1 MSANL
6 EMLPP
11 SPALMPPVTERGMLG
26 WAHANLFSNR
36 FNTALTVTSGL
47 ILGAALWFGL
57 RWLLMDSDWTVIA
70 TLGGRL
76 IIGTYNTEAACPGQD
91 CFWRPQAALMLVTM
105 LFGMA
110 WVVAGGGLTK
120 RIAIGVVVILAAFSL
135 LPYSLDKMG
144 MDVRLL
150 LLANIPAL
158 AVGWVLAR
166 YTPLGTARWLAIL
179 SVVTFLITLVLLRG
193 VPGVPGLQPVSV
205 IHWGGLML
213 NLLLA
218 VAGIAI
224 SFPIGVALALGR
236 RSNLSLPTG
245 ILLSWLIGNIRRWLP
260 LRIVIAL
267 LLLIGIVLS
276 ALALKDILL
285 FALFPFTG
293 VAEVVQRLLS
303 STVPLLLTGVT
314 LVLLTVVELAVVL
327 PSETVLNLVRRADLS
342 LVKLLCV
349 VFIEVFRGVPLI
361 TLLFMSQVL
370 VPLAFPEDFPTNTLF
385 RAAVIITLFSS
396 AYMAEN
402 IRGGL
407 QALHRGQAEAAA
419 SLGLPNWQITL
430 FITLPQ
436 AIRNVIPAIV
446 GQFISL
452 FKDTTLVYIIGM
464 QDILTYSRAYI
475 QGNPEFIP
483 SALELFIFLALVF
496 WIFCYSM
503 SYVSRRIEQN
513 LGVGRR

>member
-1 MSANL
+1 MI
-6 EMLPP
+6 
-11 SPALMPPVTERGMLG
+11 G
-26 WAHANLFSNR
+26 WLHANLFSNK
-36 FNTALTVTSGL
+36 FNTALTISVGI
-47 ILGAALWFGL
+47 ILGSATWFGL
-57 RWLLMDSDWTVIA
+57 KWLLLESDWTVIP
-70 TLGGRL
+70 TLGGRF

-120 RIAIGVVVILAAFSL
+120 RFAIGIVVVLAAFSL
-135 LPYSLDKMG
+135 LPYSLDTMG

-158 AVGWVLAR
+158 AVGWALAR
-166 YTPLGTARWLAIL
+166 YTPLGATRWLAIL
-179 SVVTFLITLVLLRG
+179 AVLSFAITLVLLRG
-193 VPGVPGLQPVSV
+193 LPGVPGLQPVSV

-218 VAGIAI
+218 VAGIVI

-236 RSNLSLPTG
+236 RGNLP
-245 ILLSWLIGNIRRWLP
+245 
-260 LRIVIAL
+260 V
-267 LLLIGIVLS
+267 
-276 ALALKDILL
+276 
-285 FALFPFTG
+285 
-293 VAEVVQRLLS
+293 
-303 STVPLLLTGVT
+303 
-314 LVLLTVVELAVVL
+314 
-327 PSETVLNLVRRADLS
+327 
-342 LVKLLCV
+342 VKLLCV
-349 VFIEVFRGVPLI
+349 AFIEIFRGVPLI
-361 TLLFMSQVL
+361 TLLFMSQTL
-370 VPLAFPEDFPTNTLF
+370 VPLAFPEDFPQNSLF
-385 RAAVIITLFSS
+385 RAGIVITLFSA

-407 QALHRGQAEAAA
+407 QAIHRGQAEAAA
-419 SLGLPNWQITL
+419 SLGLPNWQITM

-452 FKDTTLVYIIGM
+452 FKDTSLVYIIGM
-464 QDILTYSRAYI
+464 LDVVEIGRAYI
-475 QGNPEFIP
+475 QGNPQFIP
-483 SALELFIFLALVF
+483 SAKELFIFLAFVF
-496 WIFCYSM
+496 WIFTYNM

>member
-1 MSANL
+1 MSTNPDV
-6 EMLPP
+6 PP
-11 SPALMPPVTERGMLG
+11 PAPVLMPPVLERGLIG
-26 WAHANLFSNR
+26 WLHANLFSNK
-36 FNTALTVTSGL
+36 FNTALTISVGI
-47 ILGAALWFGL
+47 ILGYAMWFGL
-57 RWLLMDSDWTVIA
+57 KWLLLESDWTVIG
-70 TLGGRL
+70 TLGGRF

-105 LFGMA
+105 LLGMA

-120 RIAIGVVVILAAFSL
+120 RFAIGIVAVLAAFSL
-135 LPYSLDKMG
+135 LPYSLDTMG

-158 AVGWVLAR
+158 AVGWALAR
-166 YTPLGTARWLAIL
+166 YTPWGSTRRLAIL
-179 SVVTFLITLVLLRG
+179 AVGAFGVTLVLLRG
-193 VPGVPGLQPVSV
+193 VEGVPGLQPVSV

-213 NLLLA
+213 NLILA

-236 RSNLSLPTG
+236 RGNLP
-245 ILLSWLIGNIRRWLP
+245 
-260 LRIVIAL
+260 V
-267 LLLIGIVLS
+267 
-276 ALALKDILL
+276 
-285 FALFPFTG
+285 
-293 VAEVVQRLLS
+293 
-303 STVPLLLTGVT
+303 
-314 LVLLTVVELAVVL
+314 
-327 PSETVLNLVRRADLS
+327 
-342 LVKLLCV
+342 VKLLCV
-349 VFIEVFRGVPLI
+349 AFIEIFRGVPLI
-361 TLLFMSQVL
+361 TLLFMSQTL
-370 VPLAFPEDFPTNTLF
+370 VPLAFPRDFPQNSLF
-385 RAAVIITLFSS
+385 RAAIVITLFSA

-407 QALHRGQAEAAA
+407 QAVHRGQAEAAS
-419 SLGLPNWQITL
+419 SLGLPNWQITM

-464 QDILTYSRAYI
+464 LDVVEIGRAYI

-483 SALELFIFLALVF
+483 SAKELFIFLAFVF
-496 WIFCYSM
+496 WIFTYNM

-513 LGVGRR
+513 LRVGER

>member
-1 MSANL
+1 MI
-6 EMLPP
+6 
-11 SPALMPPVTERGMLG
+11 G
-26 WAHANLFSNR
+26 WLHANLFSNK
-36 FNTALTVTSGL
+36 FNTALTISVGI
-47 ILGAALWFGL
+47 ILGSATWFGL
-57 RWLLMDSDWTVIA
+57 KWLLLESDWTVIP
-70 TLGGRL
+70 TLGGRF

-120 RIAIGVVVILAAFSL
+120 RFAIGIVVVLAAFSL
-135 LPYSLDKMG
+135 LPYSLDTMG

-158 AVGWVLAR
+158 AVGWALAR
-166 YTPLGTARWLAIL
+166 YTPLGTTRWLAIL
-179 SVVTFLITLVLLRG
+179 AVLSFAITLVLLRG
-193 VPGVPGLQPVSV
+193 LPGVPGLQPVSV

-218 VAGIAI
+218 VAGIVI

-236 RSNLSLPTG
+236 RSNLSLPG
-245 ILLSWLIGNIRRWLP
+245 RRGNLP
-260 LRIVIAL
+260 V
-267 LLLIGIVLS
+267 
-276 ALALKDILL
+276 
-285 FALFPFTG
+285 
-293 VAEVVQRLLS
+293 
-303 STVPLLLTGVT
+303 
-314 LVLLTVVELAVVL
+314 
-327 PSETVLNLVRRADLS
+327 
-342 LVKLLCV
+342 VKLLCV
-349 VFIEVFRGVPLI
+349 AFIEIFRGVPLI
-361 TLLFMSQVL
+361 TLLFMSQTL
-370 VPLAFPEDFPTNTLF
+370 VPLAFPEDFPQNSLF
-385 RAAVIITLFSS
+385 RAGIVITLFSA

-407 QALHRGQAEAAA
+407 QAIHRGQAEAAA
-419 SLGLPNWQITL
+419 SLGLPNWQITM

-452 FKDTTLVYIIGM
+452 FKDTSLVYIIGM
-464 QDILTYSRAYI
+464 LDVVEIGRAYI

-483 SALELFIFLALVF
+483 SAKELFIFLAFVF
-496 WIFCYSM
+496 WIFTYNM

>member
-1 MSANL
+1 MI
-6 EMLPP
+6 
-11 SPALMPPVTERGMLG
+11 G
-26 WAHANLFSNR
+26 WLHANLFSNK
-36 FNTALTVTSGL
+36 FNTALTISVGI
-47 ILGAALWFGL
+47 ILGSATWFGL
-57 RWLLMDSDWTVIA
+57 KWLLLESDWTVIP
-70 TLGGRL
+70 TLGGRF

-120 RIAIGVVVILAAFSL
+120 RFAIGIVVVLAAFSL
-135 LPYSLDKMG
+135 LPYSLDTMG

-158 AVGWVLAR
+158 AVGWALAR
-166 YTPLGTARWLAIL
+166 YTPLGATRWLAIL
-179 SVVTFLITLVLLRG
+179 AVLSFAITLVLLRG
-193 VPGVPGLQPVSV
+193 LPGVPGLQPVSV

-218 VAGIAI
+218 VAGIVI

-236 RSNLSLPTG
+236 RGNLP
-245 ILLSWLIGNIRRWLP
+245 
-260 LRIVIAL
+260 V
-267 LLLIGIVLS
+267 
-276 ALALKDILL
+276 
-285 FALFPFTG
+285 
-293 VAEVVQRLLS
+293 
-303 STVPLLLTGVT
+303 
-314 LVLLTVVELAVVL
+314 
-327 PSETVLNLVRRADLS
+327 
-342 LVKLLCV
+342 VKLLCV
-349 VFIEVFRGVPLI
+349 AFIEIFRGVPLI
-361 TLLFMSQVL
+361 TLLFMSQTL
-370 VPLAFPEDFPTNTLF
+370 VPLAFPKDFPQNSLF
-385 RAAVIITLFSS
+385 RAGIVITLFSA

-407 QALHRGQAEAAA
+407 QAIHRGQAEAAA
-419 SLGLPNWQITL
+419 SLGLPNWQITM

-452 FKDTTLVYIIGM
+452 FKDTSLVYIIGM
-464 QDILTYSRAYI
+464 LDVVEIGRAYI
-475 QGNPEFIP
+475 QGNPQFIP
-483 SALELFIFLALVF
+483 SAKELFIFLAFVF
-496 WIFCYSM
+496 WIFTYNM

>member
-1 MSANL
+1 MI
-6 EMLPP
+6 
-11 SPALMPPVTERGMLG
+11 G
-26 WAHANLFSNR
+26 WLHANLFSNK
-36 FNTALTVTSGL
+36 FNTTLTISVGI
-47 ILGAALWFGL
+47 ILGSATWFGL
-57 RWLLMDSDWTVIA
+57 KWLLLESDWTVIP
-70 TLGGRL
+70 TLGGRF

-120 RIAIGVVVILAAFSL
+120 RFAIGIVVVLAAFSL
-135 LPYSLDKMG
+135 LPYSLDTMG

-158 AVGWVLAR
+158 AVGWALAR
-166 YTPLGTARWLAIL
+166 YTPLGTTRWLAIL
-179 SVVTFLITLVLLRG
+179 AVLSFAITLVLLRG
-193 VPGVPGLQPVSV
+193 LPGVPGLQPVSV

-218 VAGIAI
+218 VAGIVI

-236 RSNLSLPTG
+236 RGNLP
-245 ILLSWLIGNIRRWLP
+245 
-260 LRIVIAL
+260 V
-267 LLLIGIVLS
+267 
-276 ALALKDILL
+276 
-285 FALFPFTG
+285 
-293 VAEVVQRLLS
+293 
-303 STVPLLLTGVT
+303 
-314 LVLLTVVELAVVL
+314 
-327 PSETVLNLVRRADLS
+327 
-342 LVKLLCV
+342 VKLLCV
-349 VFIEVFRGVPLI
+349 AFIEIFRGVPLI
-361 TLLFMSQVL
+361 TLLFMSQTL
-370 VPLAFPEDFPTNTLF
+370 VPLAFPEDFPQNSLF
-385 RAAVIITLFSS
+385 RAGIVITLFSA

-407 QALHRGQAEAAA
+407 QAIHRGQAEAAA
-419 SLGLPNWQITL
+419 SLGLPNWQITM

-452 FKDTTLVYIIGM
+452 FKDTSLVYIIGM
-464 QDILTYSRAYI
+464 LDVVEIGRAYI

-483 SALELFIFLALVF
+483 SAKELFIFLAFVF
-496 WIFCYSM
+496 WIFTYNM